1 MNRMRYLLVLT
12 CLSISSFG
20 IAQSKKEMET
30 EIIRLKS
37 ELAEIKRPKTID
49 LNRPMVKIS
58 YSLGTLMAGNV
69 KSQGA
74 DSLDIEALNKGMQD
88 VLSGQPSLVDQNEAM
103 GLVQHYMQ
111 GAAMR
116 KAEKAKEAG
125 LVFLEANKKN
135 EGIVTTASGLQYKV
149 LQQGSGKPPVASDRV
164 TVHYTGTLI
173 DGTPFDSSVKR
184 GQPATFNVGGV
195 IRGWTEALQLMK
207 EGDKWMLYI
216 PYDLAY
222 GERGSGGQIP
232 PYSTLIFEVE
242 LIKVN

>member
-1 MNRMRYLLVLT
+1 MKRMRYLTLFVFLT
-12 CLSISSFG
+12 YFSSLS
-20 IAQSKKEMET
+20 AQSKKELES
-30 EIIRLKS
+30 EVNRLKA
-37 ELAEIKRPKTID
+37 ELAELKKPKTLD
-49 LNRPMVKIS
+49 MSQPMVKIS

-69 KSQGA
+69 KAQGA
-74 DSLDIEALNKGMQD
+74 DSLDIDAMNKGIQD
-88 VLSGQPSLVDQNEAM
+88 ALRGETLLVDQNEAM
-103 GLVQHYMQ
+103 GLVQNYMQ
-111 GAAMR
+111 MATQR
-116 KAEKAKEAG
+116 KAAKAKEVG
-125 LVFLEANKKN
+125 LAYLEANKGK
-135 EGIVTTASGLQYKV
+135 EGVVTTASGLQYKV
-149 LQQGSGKPPVASDRV
+149 IQQGSGKQPTASDRV

-184 GQPATFNVGGV
+184 GQPATFSVGGV

-242 LIKVN
+242 LISVN